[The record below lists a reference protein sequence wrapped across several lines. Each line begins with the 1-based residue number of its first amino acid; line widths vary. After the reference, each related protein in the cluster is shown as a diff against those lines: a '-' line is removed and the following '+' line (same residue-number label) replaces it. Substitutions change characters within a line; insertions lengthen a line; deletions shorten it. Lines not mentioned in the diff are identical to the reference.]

1 MQVIVA
7 NCFICSNSSVHSFF
21 VKSIEGNL
29 SCVSHSLRIRAFN
42 DSPIKDRF
50 MTVSRAVASKN
61 FAMGEVKICAPN
73 KKFFEKCLASDQKTQ
88 YLYYY
93 YA

>member
-1 MQVIVA
+1 
-7 NCFICSNSSVHSFF
+7 
-21 VKSIEGNL
+21 
-29 SCVSHSLRIRAFN
+29 
-42 DSPIKDRF
+42 

-93 YA
+93 YV